1 MRGVI
6 GSTGPMMPMTG
17 YFNSRAEPRQWVEGN
32 LAHWNGYFTLRGKG
46 EVRFAGETV
55 ATTVGELLLLAP
67 GHPRRYRIPEP
78 AVGWEFY
85 WLHFRTTPR
94 LTERLDWFDPA
105 RPWQAH
111 AVADAALRVA
121 LASQLEAAHRF
132 NLTEPD
138 LALREPI
145 VEALL
150 EAFVLRVASAVA
162 GAGRGHAV
170 DPRIERVLEHFHC
183 DLAAPLNVDRLAGLA
198 GLSRS
203 QFCLLFRRGTGRS
216 PQAYMEDRRLEMAAH
231 YLRATAQPVAEVAEM
246 VGFAN
251 PFYFTLRFRRRH
263 GLSPSAYRARQA
275 APG

>member
-1 MRGVI
+1 
-6 GSTGPMMPMTG
+6 MMPMTG
-17 YFNSRAEPRQWVEGN
+17 YFNSRAEPREWVEGN

-46 EVRFAGETV
+46 EVQFAGEAV
-55 ATTVGELLLLAP
+55 TTGVGELLLLAP
-67 GHPRRYRIPEP
+67 GHPRSYRIPEP
-78 AVGWEFY
+78 KTGWEFY

-94 LTERLDWFDPA
+94 LTGSLSWFDPA

-111 AVADAALRVA
+111 AVADVSLRVA

-138 LALREPI
+138 LPQREPI

-150 EAFVLRVASAVA
+150 EAFLLRVASAAASA
-162 GAGRGHAV
+162 GDASPV
-170 DPRIERVLEHFHC
+170 DPRIEQVLERFHC
-183 DLAAPLNVDRLAGLA
+183 DLAAPMNVDRLAALA

-231 YLRATAQPVAEVAEM
+231 YLRATGQPVAEVAEM
-246 VGFAN
+246 VGFAS
-251 PFYFTLRFRRRH
+251 PFYFTQRFRRRH
-263 GLSPSAYRARQA
+263 GLSPSSYRARHRL
-275 APG
+275 GG